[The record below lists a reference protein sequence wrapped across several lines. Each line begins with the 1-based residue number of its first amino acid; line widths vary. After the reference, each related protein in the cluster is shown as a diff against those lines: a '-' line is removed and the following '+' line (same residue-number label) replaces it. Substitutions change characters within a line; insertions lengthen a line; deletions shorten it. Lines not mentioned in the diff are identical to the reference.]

1 VTVLKRIVNL
11 LGWLGVVLVL
21 AAVALRFS
29 RPEMSQVYRGLAIA
43 GLVVTLLYLL
53 SQWREI
59 GRSFSRRQV
68 RYGAVSLGSVL
79 VVLAIL
85 VGVNWIASRQS
96 KRWDLTVGGQFT
108 LSDQT
113 KKILSGLKEPVKVRV
128 FASSRAVA
136 PYRDRLAE
144 YTHATDKLN
153 VEYIEPLKQPEL
165 ANQYQVQQDGTVV
178 FEYKG
183 RTERATAATEQD
195 LTNALVKAV
204 QGEQK
209 KIYFVQGHGEKDT
222 VSSERSGF
230 SGAASALHGD
240 NFAVE
245 KTVLAQQTTVPADA
259 ALLVIA
265 GPRTDYLPAE
275 IDMIRAYLRKG
286 GKLMMMLDPPDRTD
300 SPPLTNL
307 VALAREW
314 GMDVG
319 TNVVVDLSPAGRLLG
334 TGPSIP
340 VAASYPSHPINE
352 KMQVLTA
359 YPLARSVAP
368 VSGGVNGHNA
378 QSIVETSQNSWA
390 ETDLKALSTSGE
402 ARREKDKGDKPG
414 PISLAAAV
422 SATAAEAPAPAN
434 GQSKA
439 ETRVVVF
446 GDSDFASNLALGV
459 QGNRDFF
466 LNAVNWLAQQEN
478 MISIRAKEP
487 SDRRLTMTAGQQQ
500 LVYWLSLVF
509 IPGLIILAGV
519 QAWWRRR

>member
-1 VTVLKRIVNL
+1 MLKKILNI

-21 AAVALRFS
+21 AALAVRI
-29 RPEMSQVYRGLAIA
+29 RKPELVQLYRGLAIA

-85 VGVNWIASRQS
+85 SGINWIASRQS
-96 KRWDLTVGGQFT
+96 KRWDLTAGGQFT

-113 KKILSGLKEPVKVRV
+113 KKILGGLKEPVKVRV
-128 FASSRAVA
+128 FASARAVE
-136 PYRDRLAE
+136 PYRDRLTE
-144 YTHATDKLN
+144 YTHSTDKLS

-183 RTERATAATEQD
+183 RVERATAATEQD
-195 LTNALVKAV
+195 LTNALVKTI

-209 KIYFVQGHGEKDT
+209 KVYFVQGHGEKDT
-222 VSSERSGF
+222 VSSERNGYN
-230 SGAASALHGD
+230 GASTALRGD
-240 NFAVE
+240 NFGVE
-245 KTVLAQQTTVPADA
+245 KVVLAQQTAVPADA

-265 GPRTDYLPAE
+265 GPRADYLPAE

-286 GKLMMMLDPPDRTD
+286 GKLLMMLDPPEKTD
-300 SPPLTNL
+300 SLPLSNL
-307 VALAREW
+307 LALAHEW

-319 TNVVVDLSPAGRLLG
+319 SNVVVDLSPAGRLLG

-352 KMQVLTA
+352 KMQLLTA
-359 YPLARSVAP
+359 YPLSRSVSP
-368 VSGGVNGHNA
+368 VSGGVDGHNA

-390 ETDLKALSTSGE
+390 ETDLKALSTTGE
-402 ARREKDKGDKPG
+402 ARREEDKGDKPG

-422 SATAAEAPAPAN
+422 SATAPDAPAPAQ
-434 GQSKA
+434 GQTKA

-446 GDSDFASNLALGV
+446 GDSDFASNLALAV

-478 MISIRAKEP
+478 MIAIRAKEP
-487 SDRRLTMTAGQQQ
+487 SDRRLTMTASQQQ
-500 LVYWLSLVF
+500 LVYWMSLVF
-509 IPGLIILAGV
+509 IPGLFILAGV

>member
-1 VTVLKRIVNL
+1 MLKRLLNL
-11 LGWLGVVLVL
+11 LGWLGAVLVL
-21 AAVALRFS
+21 AALALRVL
-29 RPEMSQVYRGLAIA
+29 RPEHSTIYRGLAIA
-43 GLVVTLLYLL
+43 GLAATLLYLL

-59 GRSFSRRQV
+59 GRGFTRRQV
-68 RYGAVSLGSVL
+68 RYGAISAGSVV

-85 VGVNWIASRQS
+85 VGINWIASRQS
-96 KRWDLTVGGQFT
+96 KRWDLTAGGQFT

-113 KKILSGLKEPVKVRV
+113 KKILGSLKEPVKVRV
-128 FASSRAVA
+128 FASARTVE
-136 PYRDRLAE
+136 PLRDRLTE
-144 YTHATDKLN
+144 YAHATDKLS

-165 ANQYQVQQDGTVV
+165 AAQYQVQQDGTAV

-183 RTERATAATEQD
+183 RLERATAPTEQEM
-195 LTNALVKAV
+195 TNALVKAT

-209 KIYFVQGHGEKDT
+209 KIVFVQGHGEKDT
-222 VSSERSGF
+222 VNSERTGYTS
-230 SGAASALHGD
+230 AANALRGD
-240 NFAVE
+240 NFAVD
-245 KTVLAQQTTVPADA
+245 KVVLAQQTAVPPDA

-286 GKLMMMLDPPDRTD
+286 GKLLMLLDPPEKTD
-300 SPPLTNL
+300 SPPLANL
-307 VALAREW
+307 IALAHEW
-314 GMDVG
+314 GMEVG
-319 TNVVVDLSPAGRLLG
+319 NNMVVDLSPAGRLLG

-340 VAASYPSHPINE
+340 VAASYPTHPINE

-390 ETDLKALSTSGE
+390 ETDLKSLSTTGE
-402 ARREKDKGDKPG
+402 ARREEDKGDKAG

-422 SATAAEAPAPAN
+422 NAAGPDAAAAPA

-478 MISIRAKEP
+478 MIAIRAKEP

-500 LVYWLSLVF
+500 VVYWLSLF
-509 IPGLIILAGV
+509 IIPGLIILAGV

>member
-1 VTVLKRIVNL
+1 MLKRILNL
-11 LGWLGVVLVL
+11 LGWLGAVLVF
-21 AAVALRFS
+21 AAVALRLLK
-29 RPEMSQVYRGLAIA
+29 PELSQWYRGLAIA

-85 VGVNWIASRQS
+85 AGVNWIASRQS
-96 KRWDLTVGGQFT
+96 KRWDLTAGGQFT

-113 KKILSGLKEPVKVRV
+113 RKILGGLKEPVKVRV
-128 FASSRAVA
+128 FASAGAVR
-136 PYRDRLAE
+136 PYRDQLAE
-144 YTHATDKLN
+144 YTHATDKLA

-183 RTERATAATEQD
+183 RVERATAATEQE
-195 LTNALVKAV
+195 LTNALVKTI

-209 KIYFVQGHGEKDT
+209 KVYFVQGHGEKDT
-222 VSSERSGF
+222 VSSERSGY
-230 SGAASALHGD
+230 SGAASALRGD
-240 NFAVE
+240 NFTVE
-245 KTVLAQQTTVPADA
+245 KVILAQQTAVPADA
-259 ALLVIA
+259 ALLVSA

-275 IDMIRAYLRKG
+275 LDMIRAYLRKG
-286 GKLMMMLDPPDRTD
+286 GKLLMLLDPPDKTD
-300 SPPLTNL
+300 SPPLTSL
-307 VALAREW
+307 VALAHEW

-352 KMQVLTA
+352 RMQVLTA
-359 YPLARSVAP
+359 YPLARSVTP
-368 VSGGVNGHNA
+368 VSKGVDGHNA

-390 ETDLKALSTSGE
+390 ETDLKALSTTGE
-402 ARREKDKGDKPG
+402 ARRDDSTGDKPG

-422 SATAAEAPAPAN
+422 SAAAPEAPAATN
-434 GQSKA
+434 GQSKP

-478 MISIRAKEP
+478 MIAIRAKQP

-500 LVYWLSLVF
+500 LVFWLSLAF
-509 IPGLIILAGV
+509 IPGLFILAGV

>member
-1 VTVLKRIVNL
+1 VLKRIVNL
-11 LGWLGVVLVL
+11 LGWLGVALVL
-21 AAVALRFS
+21 AAVVLRFS

-68 RYGAVSLGSVL
+68 RYGAVSIGSVL
-79 VVLAIL
+79 VVLGIL
-85 VGVNWIASRQS
+85 AGVNWIAARES

-113 KKILSGLKEPVKVRV
+113 RKILSSLKEPVKVRV
-128 FASSRAVA
+128 FASPRVVE
-136 PYRDRLAE
+136 PYRDRLTE
-144 YTHATDKLN
+144 YSHSTDKLS

-178 FEYKG
+178 IEYKG
-183 RTERATAATEQD
+183 RVERATSATEQD

-204 QGEQK
+204 QGQQK
-209 KIYFVQGHGEKDT
+209 KVFFVQGHGEKDT
-222 VSSERSGF
+222 GSSERPGYSGV
-230 SGAASALHGD
+230 SDALRGD
-240 NFAVE
+240 NFAVD
-245 KTVLAQQTTVPADA
+245 KVVLAQQTDVPADA

-275 IDMIRAYLRKG
+275 IDMIKAYLRKG
-286 GKLMMMLDPPDRTD
+286 GKLLMMLDPPETTD

-307 VALAREW
+307 LALAHEW

-319 TNVVVDLSPAGRLLG
+319 SNVVVDLSPAGRLLG

-340 VAASYPSHPINE
+340 VAATYPSHPINE
-352 KMQVLTA
+352 RMQVLTA
-359 YPLARSVAP
+359 YPLARSVTP
-368 VSGGVNGHNA
+368 VSGGVEGHNA
-378 QSIVETSQNSWA
+378 QAIVETSQNSWA
-390 ETDLKALSTSGE
+390 ETDLKSLSTSGE
-402 ARREKDKGDKPG
+402 ARREEDKGDKPG

-422 SATAAEAPAPAN
+422 SGSAPDAPAPAA

-466 LNAVNWLAQQEN
+466 LNAINWLAQQEN

-487 SDRRLTMTAGQQQ
+487 SDRRLTMTASQQQ
-500 LVYWLSLVF
+500 LVFWLSLVF
-509 IPGLIILAGV
+509 IPGLFILAGV

>member
-1 VTVLKRIVNL
+1 VLKKILNL
-11 LGWLGVVLVL
+11 LGWLGVLLVL
-21 AAVALRFS
+21 SALVLRLR
-29 RPEMSQVYRGLAIA
+29 RPDLVQVYRGLAIA

-68 RYGAVSLGSVL
+68 RYGAVSIGSVL

-85 VGVNWIASRQS
+85 VGINWIASRES
-96 KRWDLTVGGQFT
+96 KRWDLTAGGQFT

-113 KKILSGLKEPVKVRV
+113 KKILTGLKEPVKVRV
-128 FASSRAVA
+128 FASSRVLE
-136 PYRDRLAE
+136 PYRDRLTE
-144 YTHATDKLN
+144 YRNASDKLS

-183 RTERATAATEQD
+183 RVERATAATEQD
-195 LTNALVKAV
+195 LTNALVKAI

-222 VSSERSGF
+222 ANSERSGY
-230 SGAASALHGD
+230 SGVSSALGRD
-240 NFAVE
+240 NFAVD
-245 KTVLAQQTTVPADA
+245 KVVLAQQTAVPADA

-286 GKLMMMLDPPDRTD
+286 GKLLMMLDPPEKTD

-307 VALAREW
+307 LALAHDW
-314 GMDVG
+314 GVDVG
-319 TNVVVDLSPAGRLLG
+319 ANVVVDLSPAGRLLG

-340 VAASYPSHPINE
+340 VAATYPSHPITE

-359 YPLARSVAP
+359 YPLARSVTP

-378 QSIVETSQNSWA
+378 QSIVETSSNSWA
-390 ETDLKALSTSGE
+390 ETDLKALMTSGE
-402 ARREKDKGDKPG
+402 ARREEDKGDKPG

-422 SATAAEAPAPAN
+422 SATAPDAPAPAT
-434 GQSKA
+434 GQTKA
-439 ETRVVVF
+439 ETRVVIF
-446 GDSDFASNLALGV
+446 GDSDFASNVALGV
-459 QGNRDFF
+459 QGNSDFF

-500 LVYWLSLVF
+500 VVYWLSMVF
-509 IPGLIILAGV
+509 IPGLFILAGV

>member
-1 VTVLKRIVNL
+1 MLKKILNL
-11 LGWLGVVLVL
+11 LGWLGVLLVL
-21 AAVALRFS
+21 ASLVMRIR
-29 RPEMSQVYRGLAIA
+29 RPDLAQVYKGLAIA

-68 RYGAVSLGSVL
+68 RYGAVSVGSVL

-85 VGVNWIASRQS
+85 VGINWIGSRES
-96 KRWDLTVGGQFT
+96 KRWDLTAGGQFT

-113 KKILSGLKEPVKVRV
+113 RKILGGLKEPVKVRV
-128 FASSRAVA
+128 FASSRMLG
-136 PYRDRLAE
+136 PYRDRLTE
-144 YTHATDKLN
+144 YRNATDKLA

-165 ANQYQVQQDGTVV
+165 ATQYQVQQDGTVV

-183 RTERATAATEQD
+183 RIERATAATEQD

-209 KIYFVQGHGEKDT
+209 KIYFIQGHGEKDT
-222 VSSERSGF
+222 ASSERSGY
-230 SGAASALHGD
+230 SGASSALQRD
-240 NFAVE
+240 NFGVE
-245 KTVLAQQTTVPADA
+245 KVVLAQQTQAPSGA

-286 GKLMMMLDPPDRTD
+286 GKLLMMLDPPEKTD

-307 VALAREW
+307 LALAHEW
-314 GMDVG
+314 GVDVG
-319 TNVVVDLSPAGRLLG
+319 ANVIVDLSPAGRLLG

-340 VAASYPSHPINE
+340 VAATYPSHPITE

-359 YPLARSVAP
+359 YPLARSVSP
-368 VSGGVNGHNA
+368 VSGGVDGHNA

-390 ETDLKALSTSGE
+390 ETDLKGLLTSGE
-402 ARREKDKGDKPG
+402 ARREEDKGDKPG

-422 SATAAEAPAPAN
+422 SASAPDAPAAASD
-434 GQSKA
+434 QSKA

-446 GDSDFASNLALGV
+446 GDSDFASNVALGV
-459 QGNRDFF
+459 QGNSDFF

-478 MISIRAKEP
+478 MIAIRAKEP
-487 SDRRLTMTAGQQQ
+487 SDRRLTMTASQQQ

-509 IPGLIILAGV
+509 IPGLFILAGV

>member
-1 VTVLKRIVNL
+1 MLRRLLNL
-11 LGWLGVVLVL
+11 LGWLGAVLVI
-21 AAVALRFS
+21 AALALRILK
-29 RPEMSQVYRGLAIA
+29 PEMSQVYRGLAIA

-59 GRSFSRRQV
+59 GRSFTRRQV
-68 RYGAVSLGSVL
+68 RYSAISLGSVL

-85 VGVNWIASRQS
+85 VGINWIASRQS
-96 KRWDLTVGGQFT
+96 KRWDLTAGGQYT

-113 KKILSGLKEPVKVRV
+113 SKILGSLKEPIKVKV
-128 FASSRAVA
+128 FATSRTL
-136 PYRDRLAE
+136 PPFQDRLTE
-144 YTHATDKLN
+144 YGHATDKLA
-153 VEYIEPLKQPEL
+153 VEYIDPLKQPEI
-165 ANQYQVQQDGTVV
+165 AGQYQVQQDGTAV

-183 RTERATAATEQD
+183 RVERATASTEQE
-195 LTNALVKAV
+195 LTNALVKV
-204 QGEQK
+204 TQGEQK
-209 KIYFVQGHGEKDT
+209 KVLFVQGHGEKDT
-222 VSSERSGF
+222 VNSERSGY
-230 SGAASALHGD
+230 SSVANALRSD
-240 NFAVE
+240 NFAVD
-245 KTVLAQQTTVPADA
+245 KIVLAQQTAVPDGT
-259 ALLVIA
+259 ALLVVA

-275 IDMIRAYLRKG
+275 IDMIRGYLRKG
-286 GKLMMMLDPPDRTD
+286 GKLLLMLDPPEKTD

-307 VALAREW
+307 IALAHEW
-314 GMDVG
+314 GVDLGNNM
-319 TNVVVDLSPAGRLLG
+319 VVDLSPAGRLLG

-340 VAASYPSHPINE
+340 VAASYPAHPITE

-359 YPLARSVAP
+359 YPLARSVTP

-378 QSIVETSQNSWA
+378 QAIVETSQNSWA
-390 ETDLKALSTSGE
+390 ETDLKTLSTTGE
-402 ARREKDKGDKPG
+402 ARREEDKGDKPG

-422 SATAAEAPAPAN
+422 TASAPDAPAPSN

-439 ETRVVVF
+439 ETRVVIF

-478 MISIRAKEP
+478 MIAIRAKEP

-500 LVYWLSLVF
+500 VVYWLSLF
-509 IPGLIILAGV
+509 IIPGLIILAGV

>member
-1 VTVLKRIVNL
+1 MLKRILNL
-11 LGWLGVVLVL
+11 LGWLGAILVF
-21 AAVALRFS
+21 AAVALRFL
-29 RPEMSQVYRGLAIA
+29 RPETPQLYRGLAVA

-59 GRSFSRRQV
+59 GRGFSRRQV

-96 KRWDLTVGGQFT
+96 KRWDLTTGGQFT

-113 KKILSGLKEPVKVRV
+113 RKILAGLKEPVKVRV
-128 FASSRAVA
+128 FASARVVD
-136 PYRDRLAE
+136 PFRDRLAE
-144 YTHATDKLN
+144 YAHATDRLA
-153 VEYIEPLKQPEL
+153 VDYIEPLKQPEL

-183 RTERATAATEQD
+183 RVERATAATEQE

-204 QGEQK
+204 QGQEK

-222 VSSERSGF
+222 VSSERTGYSGVT
-230 SGAASALHGD
+230 SALRGD
-240 NFAVE
+240 NFGVE
-245 KTVLAQQTTVPADA
+245 KVVLAQQTAVPADA
-259 ALLVIA
+259 ALLVVA

-275 IDMIRAYLRKG
+275 IDLIRAYLGKG
-286 GKLMMMLDPPDRTD
+286 GKLLMLLDPPEKTD

-307 VALAREW
+307 LALAHAW
-314 GMDVG
+314 GVDVG
-319 TNVVVDLSPAGRLLG
+319 NNVVVDLNPAGRLLG

-340 VAASYPSHPINE
+340 VAATYPSHPINE

-359 YPLARSVAP
+359 YPLARSVSP
-368 VSGGVNGHNA
+368 VSGGVDGHTA

-390 ETDLKALSTSGE
+390 ETDLKGLLTSGE
-402 ARREKDKGDKPG
+402 ARRDEASGDKPG

-422 SATAAEAPAPAN
+422 SAAAPDAPAPGN

-478 MISIRAKEP
+478 MIAIRAKEP
-487 SDRRLTMTAGQQQ
+487 SDRRLTMTAAQQQ
-500 LVYWLSLVF
+500 LVYWLSLIV

-519 QAWWRRR
+519 QTWWRRR